1 MFVLTEDPID
11 LAEIE
16 QGVRRHENGGL
27 VIFMGTVRSP
37 SQGRPVQ
44 FIEYE
49 AYRGMAEREMER
61 IAEKV
66 CEKWGVRHLAIVH
79 RVGRVAVGEAAVVV
93 AAASPHRRQAFEACQ
108 YAMDR
113 VKEAVPIWKKEYFPE
128 GPSWSSGNLS
138 SPE

>member
-1 MFVLTEDPID
+1 MFVLTETSID
-11 LAEIE
+11 LAAIE
-16 QGVRRHENGGL
+16 SVVRRPENGGL

-37 SQGRPVQ
+37 SHGRTVEG
-44 FIEYE
+44 IEYE

-66 CEKWGVRHLAIVH
+66 CEKWGVNHLAIVH
-79 RVGRVAVGEAAVVV
+79 RIGRVAVGEAAVVV

-113 VKEAVPIWKKEYFPE
+113 VKEAVPIWRKEYYPD
-128 GPSWSSGNLS
+128 GHAWSSGNVS